1 MSLPELAAKV
11 DALAALLWE
20 AAIESQP
27 GGIGSMD
34 DVAAQ
39 LDRLRAELEAFD
51 REFQRLAA
59 EQRETGGERDAS

>member
-1 MSLPELAAKV
+1 
-11 DALAALLWE
+11 
-20 AAIESQP
+20 
-27 GGIGSMD
+27 MD